1 LNESGSKLNSGAIGL
16 ELERTLLRYRVGL
29 LTEAQAGREL
39 AILQAMLKAVEQ
51 TDLERKLDALQALL
65 GARR

>member
-1 LNESGSKLNSGAIGL
+1 M
-16 ELERTLLRYRVGL
+16 GL

>member
-1 LNESGSKLNSGAIGL
+1 VNSEAIGL

-65 GARR
+65 VARR